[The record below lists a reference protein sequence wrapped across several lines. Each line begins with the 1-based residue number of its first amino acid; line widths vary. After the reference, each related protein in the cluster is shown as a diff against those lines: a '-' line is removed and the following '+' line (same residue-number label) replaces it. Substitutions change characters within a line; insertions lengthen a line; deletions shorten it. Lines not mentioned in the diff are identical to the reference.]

1 MHLVD
6 LPQMLHDA
14 VRDALAGAAFELA
27 MGPPPPGPAPGVTVL
42 VMPARVEP
50 GLWIEQLTRR
60 PDASILLI
68 EPRDCEAALVELRP
82 ERRYLGIL
90 DAPRIADAIRSA
102 SAWEA
107 RVTAAV
113 TTK

>member
-1 MHLVD
+1 
-6 LPQMLHDA
+6 MLHDA
-14 VRDALAGAAFELA
+14 ILDALAGDAFELA
-27 MGPPPPGPAPGVTVL
+27 TGPPPPGPAAGVTVL
-42 VMPARVEP
+42 VMAARADP
-50 GLWIEQLTRR
+50 GVWIEQLTRR
-60 PDASILLI
+60 PDASILVI

-82 ERRYLGIL
+82 ERRPLGLL
-90 DAPRIADAIRSA
+90 DAPRIADAVRSA